1 MCYSDKHKDSVAHY
15 RIDRM
20 EKVNTE
26 SKDITPSAVA
36 KKFDPAKHYNEV
48 FGMFTGETEQVT
60 IEIDAKLLDA
70 MIDRFGENLEFT
82 EKENG
87 KLVFTVQVQVS
98 PQFIGWCCSFGDL
111 IKVISPN
118 NVINFFSDFLF
129 QIISIY

>member
-1 MCYSDKHKDSVAHY
+1 
-15 RIDRM
+15 M

-36 KKFDPAKHYNEV
+36 KKFNPVKHYNEV
-48 FGMFTGETEQVT
+48 FGMFTGKTEEVT

-82 EKENG
+82 TKEND

-111 IKVISPN
+111 LKVIAP
-118 NVINFFSDFLF
+118 SDISERIKAYLLKAVGMYN
-129 QIISIY
+129 QIK